1 MNDNSVSLAGGQVM
15 RNSPLRRLFLL
26 IAVWIPL
33 PCLFLPFTMMREDYH
48 PWYISYTSPLV
59 ILAILFYQ
67 PANLVTTSVGMLFGF
82 SPSMT
87 AVNIAAVIQSLILSY
102 FVLRSRRK
110 NVGPLDANQS

>member
-1 MNDNSVSLAGGQVM
+1 M
-15 RNSPLRRLFLL
+15 RTSPLRRLFWL

-67 PANLVTTSVGMLFGF
+67 PANLVTTGVGLLLGF
-82 SPSMT
+82 APSMT
-87 AVNIAAVIQSLILSY
+87 AVKTAAVIQSVILSY
-102 FVLRSRRK
+102 FVLRSRRR
-110 NVGPLDANQS
+110 NVGSLDADQS